1 MAALFKGWRWFG
13 SALVALAALVA
24 YVDGDW
30 NLNDVTRW
38 R

>member
-1 MAALFKGWRWFG
+1 MAALFKGWRWLG
-13 SALVALAALVA
+13 IALVALAALVA
-24 YVDGDW
+24 YVDGDC

>member
-1 MAALFKGWRWFG
+1 MAALFKRRRWLG
-13 SALVALAALVA
+13 IVLVALAALVA